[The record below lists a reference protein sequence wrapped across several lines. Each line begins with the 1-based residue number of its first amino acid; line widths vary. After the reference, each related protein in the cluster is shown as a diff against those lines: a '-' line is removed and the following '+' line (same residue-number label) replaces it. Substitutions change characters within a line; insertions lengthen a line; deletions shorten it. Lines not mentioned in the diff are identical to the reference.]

1 MPGARR
7 RPRRTT
13 AACAPVA
20 SQRDVTAAPPR
31 AARFPDL
38 TPPPASV
45 GHLARP
51 RLGGLRP
58 PGARCWEGVRG
69 APCAQE
75 GPNGW
80 RRRGVGGSLSFTRR
94 KRGPRPGSRTP
105 RVPGPQGGPA
115 RGGPSAH
122 VSEKRRSPAAAGA
135 HEAAAPPHA
144 PGTLCSSRP
153 SSPVDATV
161 DSGWPG
167 PLRAIPTPGFP
178 PRPQRLRSSS
188 SHARPRGGHMG
199 LLTAG
204 HPSSNTY

>member
-1 MPGARR
+1 MLPAPRRGQTVGGDAEWGGACPSLDASAGRGRGRARR
-7 RPRRTT
+7 
-13 AACAPVA
+13 A
-20 SQRDVTAAPPR
+20 SRDHREAQREAAPAPTCPR
-31 AARFPDL
+31 
-38 TPPPASV
+38 S
-45 GHLARP
+45 
-51 RLGGLRP
+51 GGALRP
-58 PGARCWEGVRG
+58 PERTGV
-69 APCAQE
+69 PCASSHGCS
-75 GPNGW
+75 GP
-80 RRRGVGGSLSFTRR
+80 L
-94 KRGPRPGSRTP
+94 
-105 RVPGPQGGPA
+105 
-115 RGGPSAH
+115 
-122 VSEKRRSPAAAGA
+122 RSG